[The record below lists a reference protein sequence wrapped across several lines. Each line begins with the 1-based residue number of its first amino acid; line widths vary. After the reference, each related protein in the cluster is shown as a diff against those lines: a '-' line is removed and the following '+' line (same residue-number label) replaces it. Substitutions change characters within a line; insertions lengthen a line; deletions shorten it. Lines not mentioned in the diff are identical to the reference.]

1 MAPSDA
7 LLRTLAAVP
16 PGARVVDAA
25 SGAGRHLVP
34 LAQLGFDVH
43 GFAVD
48 PTPARAALA
57 EVLGEEEAAARV
69 RRAAPDALDLADASA
84 DWVVVADVENL
95 KAALVEAARVLKPG
109 AWVWAEA
116 DGPDALAEAARA
128 AGLLEA
134 QEPAEADGRAH
145 AVYRKAG
152 GVG

>member
-69 RRAAPDALDLADASA
+69 RRAAPDALDLADASTS
-84 DWVVVADVENL
+84 
-95 KAALVEAARVLKPG
+95 AAFRFSTSATTT
-109 AWVWAEA
+109 
-116 DGPDALAEAARA
+116 
-128 AGLLEA
+128 
-134 QEPAEADGRAH
+134 QSAEADGRAH